1 MVDAVVVVVM
11 VADAV
16 VQVVIVEFVVASV
29 VVKEGV
35 HDEKG
40 SVDGILVGVA
50 EEEVA
55 GVVVREAK

>member
-1 MVDAVVVVVM
+1 MMVV
-11 VADAV
+11 DAV

-55 GVVVREAK
+55 GVAAREVK

>member
-1 MVDAVVVVVM
+1 MM

-16 VQVVIVEFVVASV
+16 VQVVIVEFVVESV

-55 GVVVREAK
+55 SVVVREAK

>member
-1 MVDAVVVVVM
+1 MV
-11 VADAV
+11 VADAA
-16 VQVVIVEFVVASV
+16 VQVVIVEFV

-55 GVVVREAK
+55 GVVVREVK